1 MSPSVIT
8 SGAFESEDKTGSRG
22 CCMAVLSS
30 CIIAQALMVI
40 SFKDRSNYEFLLVEP
55 VVKTPYPPLG
65 LMKISSMLR
74 DRYKGCKVNNQV
86 GTASVSRLGSPDK
99 IFITSL
105 FTWDWKLLVDTI
117 NFYKWTF
124 PDSEIEVGGIAA
136 SLLAD
141 DVLSLTGVRPH
152 AGLYKDAEFYPPDYS
167 ATFGRKNGASITFT
181 TRGCVKKCKF
191 CSVSDLEPDYFVKE
205 NWENDIVS
213 EFPRVIFW
221 DNNFLASPN
230 FERDCERILAF
241 GKKVDFNQ
249 GLDARLLDE
258 ERAGRLFLIDLNP
271 IRFAFDDVSYEA
283 DVLRA
288 IRLAR
293 KHSTK
298 EIMVY
303 VLYNFQDTPQNLY
316 YRINLLNKEGV
327 LSFPMEYRSPTRS
340 VSKLPG
346 PHWNTFL
353 LRAFK
358 LTLLFYYRK
367 GMITKSRDSF
377 LSIYGRSEQE
387 FVSRLYEIYSYDKS
401 LKRVNK
407 NDSPFEGGTRDG

>member
-1 MSPSVIT
+1 
-8 SGAFESEDKTGSRG
+8 
-22 CCMAVLSS
+22 
-30 CIIAQALMVI
+30 MVVDHN
-40 SFKDRSNYEFLLVEP
+40 KGRTNYKFLLVEP
-55 VVKTPYPPLG
+55 VAKTPYPPLG
-65 LMKISSMLR
+65 LMKISSMLK
-74 DRYKGCKVNNQV
+74 DRYKSCEVNTQI
-86 GTASVSRLGSPDK
+86 GTASISKLGSPDK

-105 FTWDWKLLVDTI
+105 FTWDWKHLTDTI
-117 NFYKWTF
+117 NFYKWDF

-136 SLLAD
+136 SLLSD
-141 DVLSLTGVRPH
+141 DVFSLTGVKPH
-152 AGLYKDAEFYPPDYS
+152 SGLHKDAEFYPPDYS
-167 ATFGRKNGASITFT
+167 VMFGRQNGASLTFMS
-181 TRGCVKKCKF
+181 RGCIKNCKF
-191 CSVSDLEPDYFVKE
+191 CSVRDIEPEYFVKE
-205 NWENDIVS
+205 DWEKDIMPDY
-213 EFPRVIFW
+213 PRVVFW

-230 FERDCERILAF
+230 FEKDCERILAL

-249 GLDARLLDE
+249 GLDARLLNGE
-258 ERAGRLFLIDLNP
+258 KASRLFRVDLDP

-303 VLYNFQDTPQNLY
+303 VLYNFQDTPQSLY

-327 LSFPMEYRSPTRS
+327 LSFPMEYRPPTRS
-340 VSKLPG
+340 QSKLPG

-377 LSIYGRSEQE
+377 LSIYGGSEQE

-401 LKRVNK
+401 LRRVNK
-407 NDSPFEGGTRDG
+407 NDSLLKEV